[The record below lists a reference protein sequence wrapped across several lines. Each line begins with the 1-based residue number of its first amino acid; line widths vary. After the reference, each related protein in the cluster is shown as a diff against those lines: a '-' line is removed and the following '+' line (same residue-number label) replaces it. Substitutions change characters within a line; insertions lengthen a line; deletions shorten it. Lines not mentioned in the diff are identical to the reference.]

1 MAHLLPLTPPKVR
14 HTPKRGGPFLYPE
27 SNAMNPEQPI
37 TELFT
42 QPGCQP
48 CKAVE
53 RKLNQYGIPYVVH
66 DISTDENAR
75 ERVQALGYTQTPIII
90 APDGT
95 SFSGLHLGKIK
106 ALKDE

>member
-1 MAHLLPLTPPKVR
+1 M
-14 HTPKRGGPFLYPE
+14 PE
-27 SNAMNPEQPI
+27 SKAMNPDQPI

-42 QPGCQP
+42 QPNCQP

-75 ERVQALGYTQTPIII
+75 ERVKALGYTQTPVVL
-90 APDGT
+90 ASDGT
-95 SFSGLHLGKIK
+95 SFSGLHPAKIK
-106 ALKDE
+106 ALRDE

>member
-1 MAHLLPLTPPKVR
+1 
-14 HTPKRGGPFLYPE
+14 
-27 SNAMNPEQPI
+27 MNPDQPI

-53 RKLNQYGIPYVVH
+53 RKLNQYSIPYVVH

-75 ERVQALGYTQTPIII
+75 ERVKALGYTQTPVVL

-95 SFSGLHLGKIK
+95 SFSGLHLGKIR
-106 ALKDE
+106 ALRDD

>member
-1 MAHLLPLTPPKVR
+1 M
-14 HTPKRGGPFLYPE
+14 PE
-27 SNAMNPEQPI
+27 SEHMNPDQPI

-53 RKLNQYGIPYVVH
+53 RKLVQYGIPYIIH

-75 ERVQALGYTQTPIII
+75 ERVRALGYTQTPVII
-90 APDGT
+90 ASDGT
-95 SFSGLHLGKIK
+95 SFSGLHLGKIRS
-106 ALKDE
+106 LRDD

>member
-1 MAHLLPLTPPKVR
+1 
-14 HTPKRGGPFLYPE
+14 
-27 SNAMNPEQPI
+27 MNPDQPI

-42 QPGCQP
+42 QPGCMP

-75 ERVQALGYTQTPIII
+75 ERVRALGYTQTPVVL
-90 APDGT
+90 ASDGT
-95 SFSGLHLGKIK
+95 SFSGLHPAKIK
-106 ALKDE
+106 ALRDD

>member
-1 MAHLLPLTPPKVR
+1 
-14 HTPKRGGPFLYPE
+14 
-27 SNAMNPEQPI
+27 MNPDQPI

-75 ERVQALGYTQTPIII
+75 ERVKVLGYTQTPVIIG
-90 APDGT
+90 PDGS
-95 SFSGLHLGKIK
+95 SFSGLHPAKIK
-106 ALKDE
+106 ALRDE

>member
-1 MAHLLPLTPPKVR
+1 
-14 HTPKRGGPFLYPE
+14 
-27 SNAMNPEQPI
+27 MNPDQPV

-42 QPGCQP
+42 QPGRMP

-53 RKLNQYGIPYVVH
+53 RKLNQYGIPYITH

-75 ERVQALGYTQTPIII
+75 ERVLALGYTQTPVVL

-95 SFSGLHLGKIK
+95 SFSGLHPGKIK
-106 ALKDE
+106 ALKDN

>member
-1 MAHLLPLTPPKVR
+1 M
-14 HTPKRGGPFLYPE
+14 PE
-27 SNAMNPEQPI
+27 SNPMNPDQPI

-53 RKLNQYGIPYVVH
+53 RKLVQYSIPYIVH

-75 ERVQALGYTQTPIII
+75 ERVRALGYTQTPVVL

-95 SFSGLHLGKIK
+95 SFSGLHLGKIRS
-106 ALKDE
+106 LRDD

>member
-1 MAHLLPLTPPKVR
+1 MR
-14 HTPKRGGPFLYPE
+14 DGPSPYQKA
-27 SNAMNPEQPI
+27 AMSPDQPV

-42 QPGCQP
+42 QPGCMP

-53 RKLNQYGIPYVVH
+53 RKLNQYGIPYITH
-66 DISTDENAR
+66 DISRDENAR
-75 ERVQALGYTQTPIII
+75 ERVNALGYIQTPVVI

-106 ALKDE
+106 ALKDN

>member
-1 MAHLLPLTPPKVR
+1 
-14 HTPKRGGPFLYPE
+14 
-27 SNAMNPEQPI
+27 MNPDQPI

-53 RKLNQYGIPYVVH
+53 RKLVQYGIPYIIH

-75 ERVQALGYTQTPIII
+75 ERVQALGYTQTPIVI

-95 SFSGLHLGKIK
+95 SFSGLHLGKIRS
-106 ALKDE
+106 LRDD

>member
-1 MAHLLPLTPPKVR
+1 MAGLSCTQKA
-14 HTPKRGGPFLYPE
+14 
-27 SNAMNPEQPI
+27 AMNPDQPV

-42 QPGCQP
+42 QPGCMP

-53 RKLNQYGIPYVVH
+53 RKLNQYSIPYIVH

-75 ERVQALGYTQTPIII
+75 DRVRALGYTQTPVVL
-90 APDGT
+90 ASDGT

>member
-1 MAHLLPLTPPKVR
+1 MTRLPRAT
-14 HTPKRGGPFLYPE
+14 E
-27 SNAMNPEQPI
+27 SNAMNPDQPI

-53 RKLNQYGIPYVVH
+53 RKLVQYDIPYIVH

-75 ERVQALGYTQTPIII
+75 ERVLALGYTQTPVVL

-95 SFSGLHLGKIK
+95 SFSGLHLGKIRS
-106 ALKDE
+106 LRDD

>member
-1 MAHLLPLTPPKVR
+1 
-14 HTPKRGGPFLYPE
+14 
-27 SNAMNPEQPI
+27 MNPDQPV

-53 RKLNQYGIPYVVH
+53 RKLNQYGIPYITH
-66 DISTDENAR
+66 DISTDDNAR
-75 ERVQALGYTQTPIII
+75 ERVKALGCTQTPVII

-95 SFSGLHLGKIK
+95 SFSGLHLGKIRS
-106 ALKDE
+106 LRDD

>member
-1 MAHLLPLTPPKVR
+1 
-14 HTPKRGGPFLYPE
+14 
-27 SNAMNPEQPI
+27 MNPDQPV

-53 RKLNQYGIPYVVH
+53 QKLVQYGIPYVVH

-75 ERVQALGYTQTPIII
+75 ERVRALGYTQTP
-90 APDGT
+90 DRKST
-95 SFSGLHLGKIK
+95 RLNSSHE
-106 ALKDE
+106 LKPRMPSSA